1 MISKWFFVCVFC
13 GLIGCSIKP
22 QGPENGNNDEGSGSN
37 ASDTM
42 QDVERENFKTRTLV
56 GDLDTPWDIALD
68 PSGRLWVTERG
79 GRVTV
84 IDTTTGQAQQ
94 VGVIAEV
101 LERGE
106 SGLMG
111 MAFHPDFPVT
121 PQIYFVHSYNSGGG
135 SVKNRLVRSLFD
147 GFQLHSQE
155 TLLNNIPGSFNHNGS
170 RLVIGPDRLLYMS
183 TGDAEGPNLA
193 IDLSSLA
200 GKILRLDLDGNAA
213 PNNPFAS
220 EVYSFGHRNPQG
232 LVFEPVTNRLFAT
245 EHGPST
251 NDEINLILE
260 GRNHG
265 WPEVHGFCS
274 DEDVD
279 GLAEA
284 QFCRENNVHEPLFA
298 WTPTIAPSGTSFY
311 DSDAIPN
318 WRGSLLFTTL
328 KNQALHRLTLSSEGT
343 QVIAQDVLFQQE
355 FGRLRDVVVGGRGEI
370 YLATSNQDGR
380 GNISGADRII
390 QITYMP

>member
-1 MISKWFFVCVFC
+1 MRNTCRFMFFVLCC
-13 GLIGCSIKP
+13 LIGCGIKP
-22 QGPENGNNDEGSGSN
+22 QGPENGNGDGSN
-37 ASDTM
+37 ETGNT
-42 QDVERENFKTRTLV
+42 QDVSRENFQIRSLV
-56 GDLDTPWDIALD
+56 GDLDTPWDMAFD
-68 PSGRLWVTERG
+68 PLGRLWVTERG
-79 GRVTV
+79 GAVSV
-84 IDTTTGQAQQ
+84 VDTMSGQAQR
-94 VGVIAEV
+94 VGVISGV

-111 MAFHPDFPVT
+111 MAFHPDFPTT
-121 PQIYFVHSYNSGGG
+121 PQVYFAHSYNGGGG
-135 SVKNRLVRSLFD
+135 SVKNRLVRLSFD
-147 GFQLHSQE
+147 GFQLHNQE
-155 TLLNNIPGSFNHNGS
+155 ILLNDIPGSFNHNGS
-170 RLVIGPDRLLYMS
+170 RLVMGPDRLLYMS

-200 GKILRLDLDGNAA
+200 GKILRLDLDGKAA
-213 PNNPFAS
+213 PGNPFAT

-232 LVFEPVTNRLFAT
+232 LVFEPKTNRLYAT

-251 NDEINLILE
+251 NDEVNLILE
-260 GRNHG
+260 SRNHG

-284 QFCRENNVHEPLFA
+284 QYCRENNVHEPIFA
-298 WTPTIAPSGTSFY
+298 WTPTIAPAGASFY
-311 DSDAIPN
+311 DSEVIPN
-318 WRGSLLFTTL
+318 WQGSLLFTTL

-343 QVIAQDVLFQQE
+343 QVIGQEVLFQQE

>member
-1 MISKWFFVCVFC
+1 MLNKRRCIVFVFC
-13 GLIGCSIKP
+13 CLIGCGIKP
-22 QGPENGNNDEGSGSN
+22 QGPENGNGDGGKET
-37 ASDTM
+37 SDI
-42 QDVERENFKTRTLV
+42 QDVSRKNFQIRTLV
-56 GDLDTPWDIALD
+56 GGLDTPWDLAFD
-68 PSGRLWVTERG
+68 PSGRLWITEREG
-79 GRVTV
+79 TVTV
-84 IDTTTGQAQQ
+84 VDTTTGLAQQ
-94 VGVIAEV
+94 VGVISGV

-111 MAFHPDFPVT
+111 MAFHPNFPST
-121 PQIYFVHSYNSGGG
+121 PQVYFAHSYNGGG
-135 SVKNRLVRSLFD
+135 GNVKNRLVRLAFD

-155 TLLNNIPGSFNHNGS
+155 TLLKDIPGSFNHNGS

-183 TGDAEGPNLA
+183 TGDAEGPNRA

-200 GKILRLDLDGNAA
+200 GKILRLDLDGKAA
-213 PNNPFAS
+213 PNNPFAT

-232 LVFEPVTNRLFAT
+232 LAFEPTTNRLYAT

-251 NDEINLILE
+251 NDELNLIL
-260 GRNHG
+260 GSRNHG

-274 DEDVD
+274 DEDVV

-284 QFCRENNVHEPLFA
+284 QYCRENNVNEPLFA
-298 WTPTIAPSGTSFY
+298 WTPTIAPSGASFY
-311 DSDAIPN
+311 DSDVIPN

-328 KNQALHRLTLSSEGT
+328 KNQALHRLTLGSDGT
-343 QVIAQDVLFQQE
+343 KVIGQEVLFREE

-390 QITYMP
+390 LVTYRP